1 MSFTL
6 LGILNAQAA
15 GVAGTDYDF
24 LTSTT
29 LPADASS
36 FTISGIDA
44 FSDYAHLQLVAE
56 LNGGNTY
63 GTIYLNNV
71 TTGGKYAYVN
81 TGYFGISHY
90 IQRSYNAN
98 SALLEQVA
106 ESSSGDYA
114 ALEMFITRPFD
125 TNYYTT
131 LNYQN
136 SNSQYN
142 WQGYGHITF
151 ADTSTLESITFDGAS
166 TVGAGSEFR
175 LYGLRA

>member
-1 MSFTL
+1 MSLIL
-6 LGILNAQAA
+6 LGVMNAQAA

-29 LPADASS
+29 LPSDAST

-44 FSDYAHLQLVAE
+44 FSDYAHLQIVAE
-56 LNGGNTY
+56 LNGANTY
-63 GTIYLNNV
+63 GNLYFNGV

-81 TGYFGISHY
+81 VGYFSTTLGI
-90 IQRSYNAN
+90 QKSYNAN
-98 SALLEQVA
+98 TAYLEQVA
-106 ESSSGDYA
+106 RSSSGDYA

-136 SNSQYN
+136 SNSEYD

-151 ADTSTLESITFDGAS
+151 ADTTNLSSITFDNAS

-175 LYGLRA
+175 LYGLKA

>member
-29 LPADASS
+29 LPSDTSS

-63 GTIYLNNV
+63 GTIYFNNV
-71 TTGGKYAYVN
+71 TTGGKYSYVN
-81 TGYFGISHY
+81 VGYFSTTRA
-90 IQRSYNAN
+90 IQKSYNAN
-98 SALLEQVA
+98 TAYFEQVA
-106 ESSSGDYA
+106 RSSSGDYA

-125 TNYYTT
+125 TNYHTNLT
-131 LNYQN
+131 YQT
-136 SNSQYN
+136 SNSEYD

-166 TVGAGSEFR
+166 SVGAGSEFR